1 MQFIEWC
8 NENNGFLT
16 AILSILTLFVSIV
29 AVVVSIQTARLPY
42 KRRIST
48 TVVTCVSMGSSSQAV
63 TGFSVSATNTGN
75 RNINIMHFGLAY
87 KDGPQLVPYIRNGC
101 TLGDKSIVVP
111 AEVVSVTYS
120 LEEVASFLSDLP
132 HKKIIYSYAYDA
144 EWREYK
150 KRYNTVGNFLK
161 EIERFKNNEI
171 MEDAD

>member
-16 AILSILTLFVSIV
+16 AILSMLTLFVSIV
-29 AVVVSIQTARLPY
+29 AIVVSIQTARLPY

-48 TVVTCVSMGSSSQAV
+48 SVEICVSSQVV

-87 KDGPQLVPYIRNGC
+87 KDGPQLIPYIRNGC
-101 TLGDKSIVVP
+101 TLGEKSIVIP
-111 AEVVSVTYS
+111 AEEVSVTYS
-120 LEEVASFLSDLP
+120 LEEVVSFLSDLP
-132 HKKIIYSYAYDA
+132 HKTRIYSYAYDA
-144 EWREYK
+144 EWRRYK

-171 MEDAD
+171 MEEADQNN